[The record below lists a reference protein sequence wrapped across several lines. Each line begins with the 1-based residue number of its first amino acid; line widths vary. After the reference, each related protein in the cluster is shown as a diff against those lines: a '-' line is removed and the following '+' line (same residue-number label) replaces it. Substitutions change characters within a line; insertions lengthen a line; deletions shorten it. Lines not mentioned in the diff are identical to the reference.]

1 VTRWISELTRLLWVA
16 ALVLCGY
23 ACLGA
28 SSAAAQAMDR
38 SQDGNLSLRFT
49 AVRWSQIRPSKDFEG
64 GCVIGFLA
72 FRFDPTGYF
81 IYNNHIRGAWWID
94 ELGNLILR
102 TRDGLRFTLIVDGD
116 TIRPNKNLP
125 FMKRTFMYQ
134 RCPA

>member
-1 VTRWISELTRLLWVA
+1 VSVRLLQIC
-16 ALVLCGY
+16 ALMLCAY
-23 ACLGA
+23 AWALPA
-28 SSAAAQAMDR
+28 TAAAQTMDR
-38 SQDGNLSLRFT
+38 SAENPDANAKFT
-49 AVRWSQIRPSKDFEG
+49 SVRWSQIRPEKDFQG
-64 GCVIGFLA
+64 GCVVGFLA

-81 IYNNHIRGAWWID
+81 IFNNHVRGAWWID

-125 FMKRTFMYQ
+125 FMRRTFQYK